1 MASSV
6 CISLSVLWERTAN
19 THGLQQAELR
29 RCDLPV
35 SEHFDAA
42 VSPLMTSE
50 VQPGTAPE
58 IRSLVPKI
66 GNHTNDP
73 DTRGIFLFDLQRCTI
88 LAQLSDLSPPA
99 LSPHPNMNGQVPC
112 SASEDLSLH
121 QAPPTLEPYAPP
133 PSVSTQSALEDTSAT
148 GSLLST
154 SGLLLARSLLGRRST
169 STSPTHSPSNSSLR
183 RRREFTPDEKKDDT
197 YWDKRK
203 KNNEAAKRSREK
215 RRAGDLALEGRVIA
229 LLEENARLRAELL
242 ALRFRFGLVR
252 DPCEEARGSY
262 TQPCGLLDPTPQN
275 PPPPPMPHS
284 EDSGFSTPSVGS
296 PVFFEDRVPE
306 QEPQPLPPS
315 SINYYGPV
323 PAETVEN
330 PRGRLDTHPD
340 TYKSLPHKLRFKACA
355 PGEEFPH
362 AAAPVSREMNSF
374 PTEVAQA
381 FPQQP
386 MACPRGRWGNQGQD
400 VTPAQGAESTEL
412 RSQLASLSA
421 EVAQLKRIF
430 SEQMGRSGPD

>member
-1 MASSV
+1 
-6 CISLSVLWERTAN
+6 
-19 THGLQQAELR
+19 
-29 RCDLPV
+29 
-35 SEHFDAA
+35 
-42 VSPLMTSE
+42 
-50 VQPGTAPE
+50 
-58 IRSLVPKI
+58 
-66 GNHTNDP
+66 
-73 DTRGIFLFDLQRCTI
+73 
-88 LAQLSDLSPPA
+88 
-99 LSPHPNMNGQVPC
+99 MNGQVPC
-112 SASEDLSLH
+112 PTSEDLSSH

-133 PSVSTQSALEDTSAT
+133 PPPATTQDTLEDASSP

-154 SGLLLARSLLGRRST
+154 SGLLLARSLLSRRS
-169 STSPTHSPSNSSLR
+169 STSPNNSPSSCSLR
-183 RRREFTPDEKKDDT
+183 RRREFTPEERKDDT

-215 RRAGDLALEGRVIA
+215 RRAGDIALEGRVIA

-262 TQPCGLLDPTPQN
+262 AQPCGLHDPTPPN
-275 PPPPPMPHS
+275 PPPPMPHS

-306 QEPQPLPPS
+306 QEPQNLPPP
-315 SINYYGPV
+315 SINYYGSVPV
-323 PAETVEN
+323 ETVEH
-330 PRGRLDTHPD
+330 PRGRLDIHPD

-355 PGEEFPH
+355 PGEDGPH
-362 AAAPVSREMNSF
+362 VAAPVSNSF
-374 PTEVAQA
+374 PTEVAQG

-386 MACPRGRWGNQGQD
+386 MAFPRGRWGNQGQD
-400 VTPAQGAESTEL
+400 GSPSQAAENSEL

-430 SEQMGRSGPD
+430 SEQMTGRSGPD

>member
-1 MASSV
+1 
-6 CISLSVLWERTAN
+6 
-19 THGLQQAELR
+19 
-29 RCDLPV
+29 
-35 SEHFDAA
+35 
-42 VSPLMTSE
+42 
-50 VQPGTAPE
+50 
-58 IRSLVPKI
+58 
-66 GNHTNDP
+66 
-73 DTRGIFLFDLQRCTI
+73 
-88 LAQLSDLSPPA
+88 
-99 LSPHPNMNGQVPC
+99 MNGQMPC
-112 SASEDLSLH
+112 STSEDLSPQ

-133 PSVSTQSALEDTSAT
+133 PPSASVQNTLEDTSSP
-148 GSLLST
+148 GSLLSG

-169 STSPTHSPSNSSLR
+169 STSPTNSPSACNLR
-183 RRREFTPDEKKDDT
+183 RRREFTPDERKDEN

-252 DPCEEARGSY
+252 DPCEEARGTY
-262 TQPCGLLDPTPQN
+262 AQPCGLLDRTPPN
-275 PPPPPMPHS
+275 PPPPMPHS

-306 QEPQPLPPS
+306 QEVQTLPPS
-315 SINYYGPV
+315 TINYYGSV
-323 PAETVEN
+323 PQETVEN
-330 PRGRLDTHPD
+330 PRGRLETLPD

-355 PGEEFPH
+355 PCEEVPH
-362 AAAPVSREMNSF
+362 VAAPVSRDMNNF
-374 PTEVAQA
+374 PTEVPQG

-400 VTPAQGAESTEL
+400 GAPAQGVESTEL

-430 SEQMGRSGPD
+430 SEQVMGRSGPD

>member
-1 MASSV
+1 
-6 CISLSVLWERTAN
+6 
-19 THGLQQAELR
+19 
-29 RCDLPV
+29 
-35 SEHFDAA
+35 
-42 VSPLMTSE
+42 
-50 VQPGTAPE
+50 
-58 IRSLVPKI
+58 
-66 GNHTNDP
+66 
-73 DTRGIFLFDLQRCTI
+73 
-88 LAQLSDLSPPA
+88 
-99 LSPHPNMNGQVPC
+99 MNGQVPC
-112 SASEDLSLH
+112 STSEDLSPH

-133 PSVSTQSALEDTSAT
+133 PQASTQNTLEDTSSP
-148 GSLLST
+148 GSLLSG
-154 SGLLLARSLLGRRST
+154 SGLLLARSLLGRRSS
-169 STSPTHSPSNSSLR
+169 STSPNESPSACSLR
-183 RRREFTPDEKKDDT
+183 RRREFTPDEKKDDN
-197 YWDKRK
+197 YWDKRR

-215 RRAGDLALEGRVIA
+215 RRAGDMALEGRVIA

-252 DPCEEARGSY
+252 DPCEETRGTY
-262 TQPCGLLDPTPQN
+262 TQPCGLHDRTPPN
-275 PPPPPMPHS
+275 PPPSMPHS

-306 QEPQPLPPS
+306 PEPQTLPPS

-323 PAETVEN
+323 PGDNVEN
-330 PRGRLDTHPD
+330 PRGRLDTLPD

-355 PGEEFPH
+355 PGEEIPH

-400 VTPAQGAESTEL
+400 GTPAQPQESSEL

-430 SEQMGRSGPD
+430 SEQMMGRSGPD